1 MANNPT
7 RSKGRAESS
16 GGQQSAKTN
25 QSAQSGTAGTPDET
39 RTPPTQEENTTPNP
53 NPAEQPSPAELE
65 KQQFEDQMN
74 ANRIAQNLN
83 DPNAVPEQRPQAFL
97 SNEGTTKE
105 SDLTRRLRE
114 AGDPNVAPVE
124 PMDHAAYKRA
134 ASKGQMNKAAEAS
147 KSEGIMV
154 GNGVR
159 ATEGPHEGRI
169 FAVLRVTKHGSVGD
183 MMRVAHGN
191 PEQLYNQ
198 PDGLELRAI
207 GDDRDGEI
215 VVLED
220 EHLQNAKLEKL
231 PEGFRG
237 SRAGRLH

>member
-7 RSKGRAESS
+7 KSKGRAESS

-25 QSAQSGTAGTPDET
+25 QSAQSGSAGAQDET
-39 RTPPTQEENTTPNP
+39 RTPPATEENQAPNP

-65 KQQFEDQMN
+65 KQEFEDQMN
-74 ANRIAQNLN
+74 ANRIAQNMSN
-83 DPNAVPEQRPQAFL
+83 PNAVPEQRPQAFL

-114 AGDPNVAPVE
+114 AGDPNVAPEE
-124 PMDHAAYKRA
+124 PMDHEAYKRA
-134 ASKGQMNKAAEAS
+134 GSKAQMKKAAESS

-159 ATEGPHEGRI
+159 ATDGPHEGRI
-169 FAVLRVTKHGSVGD
+169 FAVLRVTKHGDVAD

-198 PDGLELRAI
+198 PSGLELRAI

-220 EHLQNAKLEKL
+220 DHLDNAKLEKL

-237 SRAGRLH
+237 TRAGRLH